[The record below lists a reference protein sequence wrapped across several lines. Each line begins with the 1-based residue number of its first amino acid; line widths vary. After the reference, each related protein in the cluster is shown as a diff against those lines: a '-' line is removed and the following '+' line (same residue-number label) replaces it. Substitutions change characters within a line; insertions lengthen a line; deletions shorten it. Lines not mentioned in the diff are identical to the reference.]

1 MRTDRRY
8 LRELWLLSVVDTVAR
23 AGDEHRRPIRQ
34 LKTAF
39 LLCLLLCGSIVA
51 RADEAADMV
60 LVADPYLELRT
71 GPGRSY
77 PIFYVAER
85 GEWIE
90 ILKRHTDWFKVRT
103 SRDKQ
108 GWVTRGQMENTLTDA
123 GARKTFRDVLLYDY
137 LQRRMEFGFSVG
149 RFDNDPMITARLG
162 YRMHDNFLAELAF
175 SQIAGDFSS
184 TTLIYGAIVSQP
196 FPEWRASPFFTIGM
210 GRFKNTPKATLVS
223 AIETEADLAN
233 AGLGMRYYL
242 TRRFILRA
250 DYKQHIALI
259 SHDRTD
265 SYQEWSMGISFF
277 F

>member
-23 AGDEHRRPIRQ
+23 AGDEHRRPIQQ

-123 GARKTFRDVLLYDY
+123 GARKTFRDVLLDDY